1 MAGVQVNITLGTA
14 GHIDHGK
21 TALVKC
27 LTGCD
32 TDRLK
37 EEKQRGM
44 SIELGYAPCTIAG
57 TEIGIVDVPGHESF
71 IKTMVAGA
79 TGMDG
84 VILVVA
90 ADDAV
95 MPQTREHLDILTLLG
110 IRHGLVVLSK
120 IDRVEPEQV
129 ELARADVLEA
139 VRGTFLEGAPI
150 LPVSNVT
157 GEGFDAFLEALLELV
172 GRIEPRRLDGV
183 FRLPLER
190 AFSVQ
195 GYGTI
200 AAGIPTTGSARVGD
214 DVVLLPSGQVGRIK
228 RIEVYGRTSDTV
240 KAGQCAAINVGHWDH
255 RTINRGDVLTSPGY
269 FAPRQWYLAR
279 MRLLPH
285 EKLALKS
292 GAQVKFHTGT
302 VEVAAVVYPLAAT
315 VLRGGGEHL
324 VEFRTA
330 EPIVAGPADHFI
342 VRSLSPIQ
350 TIGGGI
356 LLEAVTRRFKRNRPE
371 ILADLEE
378 LSQAV
383 LDPTRLVEYCV
394 RRAESL
400 AASDAELAERAKVPP
415 ARLQEILSALVQQG
429 RIAALGGGLYLHRE
443 TAAETGNRI
452 AEVLDDFHRRV
463 PESPGMTLEDL
474 RQANGI
480 GKAVLEHVVAG
491 LKAEGRLVER
501 NGRLAKADHQVKFAD
516 QDAQR
521 LQAVEELFHQQP
533 FSPPSEEEVVEKTR
547 LSAPVVQKLL
557 RILRE
562 HGQLVAVEDLLF
574 HREAVARARQILT
587 EYLRKEGRLESVKF
601 KYLLD
606 TTRKYA
612 IPLLDYFDRVGV
624 TRRSGHTR
632 FLKEASSKGIGS

>member
-1 MAGVQVNITLGTA
+1 MASPQINITIGTA

-44 SIELGYAPCTIAG
+44 SIELGYAPCTIGG
-57 TEIGIVDVPGHESF
+57 TEIGIVDVPGHENF

-95 MPQTREHLDILTLLG
+95 MPQTREHLEILTLLG
-110 IRHGLVVLSK
+110 IQHGLVALTK

-129 ELARADVLEA
+129 ELARADVFQA
-139 VRGTFLEGAPI
+139 VRGTFLEDAPI

-172 GRIEPRRLDGV
+172 ARIPPRRLDGV
-183 FRLPLER
+183 FRVPVER
-190 AFSVQ
+190 AFSIQ
-195 GYGTI
+195 GYGTVV
-200 AAGIPTTGSARVGD
+200 AGIPVAGAARVGD

-228 RIEVYGRTSDTV
+228 RIEVYGRTADTV

-255 RTINRGDVLTSPGY
+255 RTINRGDVLTSPGF
-269 FAPRQWYLAR
+269 FAPQSWYLAKLK
-279 MRLLPH
+279 LLDH

-292 GAQVKFHTGT
+292 GSPLKFHTGT
-302 VEVAAVVYPLAAT
+302 AEINAVVYPLSAST
-315 VLRGGGEHL
+315 VHGGGEHL

-330 EPIVAGPADHFI
+330 DAIVAGPGDRFI
-342 VRSLSPIQ
+342 IRSLSPVR

-356 LLEAVTRRFKRNRPE
+356 LIEATTRRLKRNRPE
-371 ILADLEE
+371 ILQDLLERA
-378 LSQAV
+378 QVV
-383 LDPTRLVEYCV
+383 LDPTRMVEYSV
-394 RRAESL
+394 RRAAAL
-400 AASDAELAERAKVPP
+400 AATEAELAERAKVLPV
-415 ARLQEILSALVQQG
+415 RLREILATLVQSH
-429 RIAALGGGLYLHRE
+429 RVIALSQGLYLHRD
-443 TAAETGNRI
+443 TADETGRQI
-452 AEVLDDFHRRV
+452 EELLGEFHARV
-463 PESPGMTLEDL
+463 PESPGMPLDEL
-474 RQANGI
+474 RQCTAI
-480 GKAVLEHVVAG
+480 ARPVLEAIVT
-491 LKAEGRLVER
+491 RLVEQGR
-501 NGRLAKADHQVKFAD
+501 ITEHSGRLARADHQVTLAD
-516 QDAQR
+516 EDSRR
-521 LQAVEELFHQQP
+521 LEAIEERFRQQP
-533 FSPPSEEEVVEKTR
+533 FSPPGEDELVEQTG
-547 LSAPVVQKLL
+547 LQASAVKRFV

-562 HGQLVAVEDLLF
+562 HGQLIPVEDLLF
-574 HREAVARARQILT
+574 HREAVARAKQLLV

-624 TRRSGHTR
+624 TRRTGHTR
-632 FLKEASSKGIGS
+632 FLKEPPSRLK